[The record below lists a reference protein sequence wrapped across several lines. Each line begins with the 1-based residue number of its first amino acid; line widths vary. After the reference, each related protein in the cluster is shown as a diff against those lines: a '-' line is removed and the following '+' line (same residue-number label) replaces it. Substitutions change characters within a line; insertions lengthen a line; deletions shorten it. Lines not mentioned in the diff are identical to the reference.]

1 METTAQ
7 RMARM
12 RARRKSTRDRLDA
25 QAASSGYVRV
35 PDALVYVSAEGK
47 LMAFREDGT
56 RL

>member
-12 RARRKSTRDRLDA
+12 RARRKSTRERLDA
-25 QAASSGYVRV
+25 QAARSGYVRV
-35 PDALVYVSAEGK
+35 PDALVYLSAEGK
-47 LMAFREDGT
+47 VMAFREDGT

>member
-12 RARRKSTRDRLDA
+12 RARRKSTRERLDA
-25 QAASSGYVRV
+25 QAAAYGYERV

-56 RL
+56 RI